1 MKRTLILA
9 LAVLMILSAFA
20 ACRKTETP
28 AAPKSDG
35 SSDAASAPK
44 TLGDVFA
51 IESMKNYG
59 YSSIDGKFVFV
70 YEANGSYWRAIVPLT
85 EEQLDAWYAIDI
97 FDENHDEKEQA
108 FLAPIEIARL
118 DNLDGEKLSDEE
130 QKAFVGK
137 TGEELL
143 NAGWTSEG
151 GDPYVPE
158 AYMSYGPFLYAV
170 TFEPDAAYVESDDFD
185 LEAFIRPLKVKSI
198 AYFDL
203 AYSAMDLPEDFVG

>member
-44 TLGDVFA
+44 TLGDIFA
-51 IESMKNYG
+51 IKSVNIAG
-59 YSSIDGKFVFV
+59 YQSSGKAVAIV
-70 YEANGSYWRAIVPLT
+70 YQVDGSYWRAIVPLT

-158 AYMSYGPFLYAV
+158 AYMSYGPFLYTV
-170 TFEPDAAYVESDDFD
+170 VFEPGAEYVESDDFE
-185 LEAFIRPLKVKSI
+185 LETFIRPLKVKSI

-203 AYSAMDLPEDFVG
+203 AYSAMDLPKDFVG